1 MNMLAKVHI
10 EISKALCVHSIKS
23 VASLSLR
30 LVVLSTIVATS
41 FTQFYFVVQGFGLR
55 WQPMP
60 LVTPDRIFSLSY
72 TVCIV

>member
-1 MNMLAKVHI
+1 MNMLPKVHI

-30 LVVLSTIVATS
+30 LVVLSTLVATS
-41 FTQFYFVVQGFGLR
+41 FTQFYFVVQGFGLHR
-55 WQPMP
+55 GSMP

-72 TVCIV
+72 SM